1 MAAVEGAGFEAK
13 LLGSGGEARL
23 LLAVGGMVCTQC
35 SAAVEGALRAHEG
48 VVRATASLISNQAEA
63 RPRCGSPESSLAPCE
78 MPYADGMLT
87 WMGCVAQRAFAH
99 CAEGARGQ
107 WMAGGGL
114 HAGPGLD
121 CPCTGHL
128 V

>member
-35 SAAVEGALRAHEG
+35 SAAVEGTLRAHEG

-63 RPRCGSPESSLAPCE
+63 RPCCGFLCLPWLQCE
-78 MPYADGMLT
+78 CQTA
-87 WMGCVAQRAFAH
+87 W
-99 CAEGARGQ
+99 
-107 WMAGGGL
+107 
-114 HAGPGLD
+114 
-121 CPCTGHL
+121 
-128 V
+128 